1 MLGYQKWKYSLSFDG
16 VDDYVNLG
24 DSDAFSF
31 DNTMT
36 LSSWVKTNE
45 QDREQTILCKFD
57 NNAESYLIA
66 INPDNFYY
74 FLLTINGQRYF
85 TYSISNASSQWTNVS
100 ASYDVSQMK
109 IFVNGVEEGSLNVSV
124 VLTKTLLLL
133 ILRSRPSQDNYS
145 SYRFRGTD
153 NVSMWS
159 RSLSSQEIQEK
170 IFLNDIGPE
179 EGLVG
184 FWNYNEGGG
193 H

>member
-1 MLGYQKWKYSLSFDG
+1 MLILE
-16 VDDYVNLG
+16 N
-24 DSDAFSF
+24 SDVFSF
-31 DNTMT
+31 DNTIT

-85 TYSISNASSQWTNVS
+85 TYSTSSASNQWTNVS
-100 ASYDVSQMK
+100 ASYDGSQMK
-109 IFVNGVEEGSLNVSV
+109 IFVNGIEEGSLAVSGSIDQNSTPV
-124 VLTKTLLLL
+124 N
-133 ILRSRPSQDNYS
+133 IGRSRPSQDNYS
-145 SYRFRGTD
+145 SYRFSGEID

-159 RSLSSQEIQEK
+159 RSLSTQEIQEK
-170 IFLNDIGPE
+170 IILNDIGPE

-184 FWNYNEGGG
+184 FWNHNDVKVRVN
-193 H
+193 